1 LSTGQLLGTPGSSRH
16 GGILWVALES
26 TTIAQ
31 EEKVLLLKDVEEPKK
46 TEEELK
52 TAKTQLETRIKG
64 LKENLTKAD
73 ADLRVGGLPDGNL
86 RDNFMKHKNGS
97 HRLSR
102 GENCVRIRN
111 VVCGRRETNGC
122 HVIAPAAE

>member
-1 LSTGQLLGTPGSSRH
+1 MAVFYG
-16 GGILWVALES
+16 VALES

-64 LKENLTKAD
+64 LKENLTKAG
-73 ADLRVGGLPDGNL
+73 ADLRVGGLSDGNL

-97 HRLSR
+97 HRLSLA
-102 GENCVRIRN
+102 RIACEFGTLFA
-111 VVCGRRETNGC
+111 VVGK
-122 HVIAPAAE
+122 